1 MGVKALLCILL
12 LILLTSCVSMG
23 RKVDQNQLSG
33 FVKGKT
39 TYDEVIRQL
48 GKPTQSMI
56 NSDGTRT
63 LMYFYS
69 QHQMNPANFIPYVGM
84 FVGGS
89 QSENTSVMLNFDH
102 KLVLVNYSASEGGV
116 NMGTG
121 IISGQKQ

>member
-1 MGVKALLCILL
+1 MSVKALLCIL
-12 LILLTSCVSMG
+12 IISLTSCMSMG

-56 NSDGTRT
+56 HSNGTRT
-63 LMYFYS
+63 LMYVYS
-69 QHQMNPANFIPYVGM
+69 QHQMNAANFIPYVGM

-89 QSENTSVMLNFDH
+89 QSENTSVTLNFDQD
-102 KLVLVNYSASEGGV
+102 LVLVNYSASEGGT

-121 IISGQKQ
+121 IISGQRQ